1 MAKSKVTKEHKVVA
15 LAQLK
20 VYADNPNMHPQEQ
33 VKAIAQSMDIYGQYY
48 PIVVDESYNILC
60 GHGKKLAL
68 EYKGE
73 TMGEVVVLTGLSD
86 KQKKK
91 LIIED
96 NKIQSMSYV
105 NFSQVEKIIKEI
117 GETDI
122 IGFSIDYLE
131 AIINENVKDN
141 SGVDFTQP
149 APKPKSHEEQME
161 EIPEEVVEE
170 QEEEFDEIDEGM
182 QKAHTIICPHCGK
195 EIVL

>member
-1 MAKSKVTKEHKVVA
+1 MANSKVTREHKIVP
-15 LAQLK
+15 LEQLK
-20 VYADNPNMHPQEQ
+20 MFADNPNMHPQEQ
-33 VKAIAQSMDIYGQYY
+33 VKAIAQSMEIYGQYY

-68 EYKGE
+68 EYRGE
-73 TMGEVVVLTGLSD
+73 THGEVIILSGLSD

-122 IGFSIDYLE
+122 IGFSTDYLE
-131 AIINENVKDN
+131 AIISENVKDN
-141 SGVDFTQP
+141 TGVDFAQP
-149 APKPKSHEEQME
+149 APKPKSHEEQMRD
-161 EIPEEVVEE
+161 IPEEVQEE
-170 QEEEFDEIDEGM
+170 QDEEFDEIEEGI
-182 QKAHTIICPHCGK
+182 QHAHTIICPHCGK